1 MELGTRTELAPFEAG
16 IARVGAHHNEMENTS
31 MLRRRFIVL
40 ACLTTLIGFALLPA
54 AQAVTK
60 VGRYAVVLENGRIA
74 TYAFDPTTGKLR
86 IIQSVAASSYSL
98 LAVHPNNKFVYVTTG
113 SNSIAGFAIGT
124 TGLLTPLSGSPFP
137 TASAWQG
144 IFFTPTGKFGY
155 TQSFF
160 SSSGELFSVNTTTG
174 ALTSLGPVTLG
185 SSTTDLAITAK
196 GNFIYAAN
204 YGSSTISGFAINP
217 TTGALNPVPGS
228 PFPAGPH
235 CITDWVHPSGKFAY
249 CENTDGSISAYS
261 INATTGTLT
270 QIAGSP
276 FPGPPYAGNSDMRG
290 TPNGHFLYVGTSTG
304 GVGAFSINQSTGALT
319 TVTGSPFAA
328 GSSTYAALAD
338 PSSKFLYVENNSG
351 SEVPLFIFS
360 IDPSTGALTQTGA
373 QGLVGAGALWLS
385 FTTGTAAVTYT
396 PKFAYV
402 TNSGSKSI
410 SELSIASGGL
420 TFITG
425 SPLTDTNGPQ
435 ASVAT
440 TNGKFLYTGNS
451 NGSISEYKVGSTGA
465 LAKIAGSPIRGLVD
479 PTALVF
485 SPYYNWLYAMDPAA
499 SLVDIYTSNATTGKL
514 AFFTSTGDSNNPQAA
529 AVDPF
534 GAFALTVETATN
546 DVLIGIPFSGS
557 VGTIATGLTP
567 VAITID
573 PTSQFVYVANSG
585 DNTVSAYT
593 LSLASPYMTQIG
605 SAVAAG
611 TTPSAVLA
619 EPYGRYLYVA
629 NSGSN
634 TISAYSIDAFTGALT
649 AISGTFSALS
659 GPSAL
664 SVSNDGKYLY
674 VTDKGVEQLEQFT
687 INADGTLTNA
697 GGASL
702 GTAPTSI
709 TTIGT
714 YK

>member
-1 MELGTRTELAPFEAG
+1 
-16 IARVGAHHNEMENTS
+16 

-40 ACLTTLIGFALLPA
+40 ACLTTLICFALLPA

-60 VGRYAVVLENGRIA
+60 VGRYAVVLENERIA

-98 LAVHPNNKFVYVTTG
+98 LTVHPTNKFVYVTTG
-113 SNSIAGFAIGT
+113 SNSIAGYRIGT
-124 TGLLTPLSGSPFP
+124 TGLLTALPGSPFP
-137 TASAWQG
+137 TAFTWQG

-155 TQSFF
+155 TQSYQN
-160 SSSGELFSVNTTTG
+160 SNGEIFSVNTTTG
-174 ALTSLGPVTLG
+174 ALTSLGPVALG
-185 SSTTDLAITAK
+185 SGTSDLAITAK

-204 YGSSTISGFAINP
+204 AGSSTISGFAINP
-217 TTGALNPVPGS
+217 TTGALTAVPGS
-228 PFPAGPH
+228 PLSAGPG
-235 CITDWVHPSGKFAY
+235 CATDWVHPSGKFLY
-249 CENTDGSISAYS
+249 GENFDGSISAYS
-261 INATTGTLT
+261 INSTTGALT

-276 FPGPPYAGNSDMRG
+276 FPGPPYAGNSSMRG
-290 TPNGHFLYVGTSTG
+290 TPNGHFLYVGPNGG
-304 GVGAFSINQSTGALT
+304 GVGAFSINQTTGALT
-319 TVTGSPFAA
+319 AVTGSPFAA
-328 GSSTYAALAD
+328 GSKTFVAIAD
-338 PSSKFLYVENNSG
+338 PGSKFLYVENNG
-351 SEVPLFIFS
+351 AGEVPLFIFS

-373 QGLVGAGALWLS
+373 QGLVGASALWLG
-385 FTTGTAAVTYT
+385 FTTGIAAVKYT
-396 PKFAYV
+396 PTFGYA
-402 TNSGSKSI
+402 TNSGSNSI
-410 SELSIASGGL
+410 TELSIASGGL

-425 SPLTDTNGPQ
+425 SPLADSSGPQ

-440 TNGKFLYTGNS
+440 SNGKFVYTGNS

-465 LAKIAGSPIRGLVD
+465 LARIAGSPIKGLTN

-499 SLVDIYTSNATTGKL
+499 SLVDVYTSNATTGKL
-514 AFFTSTGDSNNPQAA
+514 TFFTSTGDSNNVQAA

-534 GAFALTVETATN
+534 GDFTLALETATN
-546 DVLIGIPFSGS
+546 DVNIGIPFTGF
-557 VGTIATGLTP
+557 VGTIATGLSP

-605 SAVAAG
+605 SAVAAW
-611 TTPSAVLA
+611 TTPSAIVA

-629 NSGSN
+629 NSGDN
-634 TISAYSIDAFTGALT
+634 TISAYSINAFTGALT
-649 AISGTFSALS
+649 PITGTFSAP
-659 GPSAL
+659 GEPVAL
-664 SVSNDGKYLY
+664 SVSNDGRYLY
-674 VTDKGVEQLEQFT
+674 VIEKSAGELQQFT

-697 GGASL
+697 GGAGL

-709 TTIGT
+709 TAIGT